1 MIGFGGGSGIGSM
14 KPNVQHTTIHHACQL
29 HVRPRPIG
37 AERALRG
44 LVGSGGSKVGAS
56 KGEGGNRSPRQLELK
71 TLAKSLK
78 TSPSAIVCG
87 VCAGSDNTN
96 KWWATRTA
104 SRTTTGQGHALLL
117 LIPTGYA
124 TENR

>member
-71 TLAKSLK
+71 TLTKSLK
-78 TSPSAIVCG
+78 TSPSAINCR
-87 VCAGSDNTN
+87 VCAGDN
-96 KWWATRTA
+96 KWRATRTS
-104 SRTTTGQGHALLL
+104 SRTTIGQGHALLL
-117 LIPTGYA
+117 FMLLRIWQS
-124 TENR
+124 NR